1 MAKTLYIF
9 SSSTLKRKDNNLVLQ
24 VKDRP
29 AQYLPVEAVDEILI
43 MGDVE
48 INKSLLELLSN
59 QEIVL
64 HFFDHY
70 GGYTGSYYPPDSKNS
85 GQVFL
90 QQAAHWLDETKRHE
104 LAAAFVI
111 GAIGNMIRLVNYY
124 QRRYSEIEA
133 NDIIDYLRYCLVQ
146 APNTQDINSLM
157 GIEGTARNNYYKF
170 FDRLITE
177 QPFKIIKRVRRP
189 PNNIMNALIS
199 FINSICYTTT
209 LTQIYHTHLDPRIS
223 FLHSPSDRRIS
234 LNLDIA
240 EIFKPILV
248 DRLIFSLVNKKRVKV
263 TDFSMNPQGGVYASN
278 EARKVILNE
287 WEQSL
292 RRTVN
297 YPVEG
302 RKMGWRRIILTEV
315 QKIQKYIT
323 DGSKYEPFILKY

>member
-1 MAKTLYIF
+1 MAKTLYVF
-9 SSSTLKRKDNNLVLQ
+9 SSSTLKRKDNNLILQ

-29 AQYLPVEAVDEILI
+29 VQYLPVEAVEEILI

-48 INKSLLELLSN
+48 INKSLLELLSD

-70 GGYTGSYYPPDSKNS
+70 GGYTGSYYPPESKNS

-90 QQAAHWLDETKRHE
+90 YQAAHWLDETKRLE

-111 GAIGNMIRLVNYY
+111 GAIGNMIRLVSYY
-124 QRRYSEIEA
+124 QRRYEEIEA
-133 NDIIDYLRYCLVQ
+133 NDIIDYLRHCLKQ
-146 APNTQDINSLM
+146 APNTEDVNELM
-157 GIEGTARNNYYKF
+157 GIEGTARNAYYKF
-170 FDRLITE
+170 FDRLITN
-177 QPFKIIKRVRRP
+177 QAFKIVKRVRRP

-248 DRLIFSLVNKKRVKV
+248 DRLIFMLVNKRMIKQ
-263 TDFSMNPQGGVYASN
+263 TDFTKGKNDGIYASDS
-278 EARKVILNE
+278 ARKIIINE

-292 RRTVN
+292 RRTIS
-297 YPVEG
+297 YPSRG
-302 RKMGWRRIILTEV
+302 QKAGWRRIILMEV
-315 QKIQKYIT
+315 QKIQKYIVE
-323 DGSKYEPFILKY
+323 GVPYEPFILQW